1 MRGVSIDGRPI
12 GSDQPTYVVAELSA
26 NHQNEFE
33 HALELLESAA
43 EAGADAVKVQ
53 TYRPET
59 ITIDAENDYFTIS
72 NGTPWD
78 GQTLYDLYEEGS
90 MPWEW
95 QPKLKARADELGVDL
110 FSSAFD
116 DSAVDFLEEMDVPA
130 HKVASF
136 ENVDL
141 PLIRRMAET
150 GKPLIISTGMASV
163 DEIAEAVTTAREA
176 GADGVSL
183 LKCTSSYP
191 ATADS
196 MNVTTIPHMADLFDV
211 PTGLSDHS
219 SGIGAAVAAV
229 AHGAAI
235 VEKHFT
241 LSRDDETPDSAFSL
255 EPDEFERMVDSI
267 RQAEQSLG
275 DVHYGMHPVEET
287 NEVFRRSL
295 FCVEPVE
302 AGETLT
308 EENVRSIR
316 PGYGLK
322 PKHIDVVLGR
332 TAARDISRGEPL
344 SWERIE

>member
-1 MRGVSIDGRPI
+1 MSEFSIDGRAI
-12 GSDQPTYVVAELSA
+12 GPEEPAYVVAELSA
-26 NHQNEFE
+26 NHRNELD
-33 HALELLESAA
+33 HAMELLEAA
-43 EAGADAVKVQ
+43 VEAGADAVKIQ
-53 TYRPET
+53 TYRPDT
-59 ITIDAENDYFTIS
+59 LTIDADTDYFTIS
-72 NGTPWD
+72 DGTPWD
-78 GQTLYDLYEEGS
+78 GQTLYELYEKGY
-90 MPWEW
+90 MPWQW

-116 DSAVDFLEEMDVPA
+116 SSAVEFLEEMDVPA
-130 HKVASF
+130 YKVASF

-163 DEIAEAVTTAREA
+163 DEIADAVTAARES

-191 ATADS
+191 APADS

-219 SGIGAAVAAV
+219 PGIGAAVAAV
-229 AHGAAI
+229 AHGGSI
-235 VEKHFT
+235 IEKHFT
-241 LSRDDETPDSAFSL
+241 LSRDEDTPDADFSL

-275 DVHYGMHPVEET
+275 GIEYGMHPVEET

-295 FCVEPVE
+295 FCVEDVE
-302 AGETLT
+302 AGERLT
-308 EENVRSIR
+308 EKTVQSIR
-316 PGYGLK
+316 PGYGIK

-332 TAARDISRGEPL
+332 RAAEDISRGEPL
-344 SWERIE
+344 RWDLID

>member
-1 MRGVSIDGRPI
+1 MSQFSINGRGI
-12 GSDQPTYVVAELSA
+12 GPDEPTYVIAELSA
-26 NHQNEFE
+26 NHRNELD
-33 HALELLESAA
+33 HAMELLEAA
-43 EAGADAVKVQ
+43 VEAGADAVKIQ
-53 TYRPET
+53 TYRPDT
-59 ITIDAENDYFTIS
+59 LTIDAETDHFTIS
-72 NGTPWD
+72 EGTPWD
-78 GQTLYDLYEEGS
+78 GQTLYELYEEGY

-95 QPKLKARADELGVDL
+95 QPKLKRRADELGVDL

-116 DSAVDFLEEMDVPA
+116 DSAVEFLEEMDVPA
-130 HKVASF
+130 YKVASF
-136 ENVDL
+136 ENVDI

-163 DEIAEAVTTAREA
+163 GEIANAVTAARES

-191 ATADS
+191 APADS

-211 PTGLSDHS
+211 PAGLSDHS
-219 SGIGAAVAAV
+219 PGIGAAIAAV
-229 AHGAAI
+229 AHGASI

-241 LSRDDETPDSAFSL
+241 LSRDEETPDADFSL
-255 EPDEFERMVDSI
+255 EPDEFEWLVDSI

-275 DVHYGMHPVEET
+275 EVAYGMHPVEET

-295 FCVEPVE
+295 FCVQDVM
-302 AGETLT
+302 AGEQLT
-308 EENVRSIR
+308 KENVRSIR

-332 TAARDISRGEPL
+332 TAAEDISRGEPL
-344 SWERIE
+344 QWELIE